1 MTWVVI
7 LRCFVECNYIITDL
21 FNICWGSSVYDV
33 TVKQMEEQH
42 VIVFRHQHHQP
53 KNAGRIDIC
62 LGEL

>member
-1 MTWVVI
+1 
-7 LRCFVECNYIITDL
+7 
-21 FNICWGSSVYDV
+21 
-33 TVKQMEEQH
+33 MEEQH